1 MTIYDVLSTMK
12 SNPRSHDPPQGLGV
26 QGSRSFAIIREKGV
40 CMHVFVCVCVCVYWK
55 SQGTE
60 PICCLEKE
68 TVCK

>member
-40 CMHVFVCVCVCVYWK
+40 CMHVFVCVCVCV
-55 SQGTE
+55 GTGKARGQN
-60 PICCLEKE
+60 LY
-68 TVCK
+68 VA

>member
-40 CMHVFVCVCVCVYWK
+40 CTHVFVHVCVYVCVCTGKARGQNLYVA
-55 SQGTE
+55 
-60 PICCLEKE
+60 
-68 TVCK
+68 